1 MFADKIVSPDEA
13 VAEIRDGDT
22 VCSSGFVG
30 IGTPD
35 ELILALE
42 RRFLQAD
49 QPSGLTLLFAA
60 APGDGKDRGLNRLAH
75 PGLLKLNLNT
85 VFWKRVLVQALTRA
99 CVVVSITRGGFVRD
113 DQAALAS
120 RTLGGSAMRAALNSG
135 PMRPVAGVRRVI
147 SRPSLLI
154 ATSWSRSRSRSTSPH
169 SGRKPAI
176 RHRSSSS
183 LRRTSARKEQ
193 NT

>member
-1 MFADKIVSPDEA
+1 MLHGGQ
-13 VAEIRDGDT
+13 RDL
-22 VCSSGFVG
+22 
-30 IGTPD
+30 
-35 ELILALE
+35 ELTMRRYAL
-42 RRFLQAD
+42 RDD
-49 QPSGLTLLFAA
+49 QW
-60 APGDGKDRGLNRLAH
+60 DRI
-75 PGLLKLNLNT
+75 KLNLNT

-154 ATSWSRSRSRSTSPH
+154 ATSWSRSRSRSTSP
-169 SGRKPAI
+169 
-176 RHRSSSS
+176 
-183 LRRTSARKEQ
+183 
-193 NT
+193 